1 MKTNHLYFLSN
12 QSAHKTNSHYIIYC
26 IHLLWLMVESYSLVF
41 CFHFGFHHDSVLTV
55 NNEMKHRV
63 QRRPALANSRGDY
76 MPATVILGA
85 QWGDEGKGKLVDR
98 LAETATWV
106 ARFQGGNNA
115 GHTVVLGERVL
126 KFHLLPSGITREE
139 CNLVLGD
146 GMVID
151 PWVLNNELTEWA
163 QSTGSDPR
171 GQRLFISQRAHIILP
186 YHRFLDSLDKVI
198 GTTGRGIGPTYA
210 DKINRVGLRFGEL
223 VEVKDDAAW
232 IEATVQRMNASLAA
246 AGASQRVDVQSLSG
260 ELAWIHETYHH
271 CIANTGFLLDNALK
285 LGEHII
291 LEGAQGC
298 LLDID
303 QGTFHFVT
311 SSVTSRG
318 NATHGV
324 GIHPGHVDTVI
335 GITKAYITRVGA
347 GAMPTE
353 LVDEDGEHMGTVG
366 HEFGTTTGR
375 KRRCGWFDAV
385 VMRHA
390 HRINGFTGLALTK
403 LDVLGGLEELK
414 ICVAYELDG
423 KEITEMPSSA
433 TALARCKPIY
443 ITMPGFPALSLG
455 EWLAMAQHANESGQ
469 GVSVL
474 PTAAQQYIA
483 KLEALVGVPCV
494 SVGVGPDRDATI
506 DCV

>member
-1 MKTNHLYFLSN
+1 MT
-12 QSAHKTNSHYIIYC
+12 
-26 IHLLWLMVESYSLVF
+26 
-41 CFHFGFHHDSVLTV
+41 D
-55 NNEMKHRV
+55 
-63 QRRPALANSRGDY
+63 
-76 MPATVILGA
+76 MPATVVLGA

-98 LAETATWV
+98 IAEQATWV

-115 GHTVVLGERVL
+115 GHTVVLGNEVL
-126 KFHLLPSGITREE
+126 KFHLLPSGITRKE

-151 PWVLNNELTEWA
+151 PWVLDKELKNWEE
-163 QSTGSDPR
+163 STGEDPR
-171 GQRLFISQRAHIILP
+171 VDRLFVSERAHVILP
-186 YHRFLDSLDKVI
+186 YHRFLDGLDKKI

-210 DKINRVGLRFGEL
+210 DKINRIGLRFGDIE
-223 VEVKDDAAW
+223 EVKDDDAW
-232 IEATVQRMNASLAA
+232 YDSTVSRMNASLQA
-246 AGASQRVDVQSLSG
+246 AGCKDRITIDGLRTDVNWIWDNYSG
-260 ELAWIHETYHH
+260 
-271 CIANTGFLLDNALK
+271 CIGNTGLMLDNALK
-285 LGEHII
+285 LDEHVI

-303 QGTFHFVT
+303 QGTFPYVT

-318 NATHGV
+318 NSTHGA
-324 GIHPGHVDTVI
+324 GIHPGHVNEVI
-335 GITKAYITRVGA
+335 GITKAYITRVGN

-353 LVDEDGEHMGTVG
+353 LEDEVGNHLGTVG

-403 LDVLGGLEELK
+403 LDVLGGLDELK

-423 KEITEMPSSA
+423 KEIREMPASA
-433 TALARCKPIY
+433 SALARCKPIY
-443 ITMPGFPALSLG
+443 ITMPGFPSHSLAEWLGIAKKANDESLG
-455 EWLAMAQHANESGQ
+455 Y
-469 GVSVL
+469 SVL
-474 PTAAQQYIA
+474 PSAAQHYI
-483 KLEALVGVPCV
+483 KQIENLVGVPCT

-506 DCV
+506 DLVE

>member
-1 MKTNHLYFLSN
+1 
-12 QSAHKTNSHYIIYC
+12 
-26 IHLLWLMVESYSLVF
+26 
-41 CFHFGFHHDSVLTV
+41 
-55 NNEMKHRV
+55 
-63 QRRPALANSRGDY
+63 
-76 MPATVILGA
+76 MPATVVLGA

-98 LAETATWV
+98 IAEQATWV

-115 GHTVVLGERVL
+115 GHTVVLGDEVL
-126 KFHLLPSGITREE
+126 KFHLLPSGITRKE

-151 PWVLNNELTEWA
+151 PWVLDTELKNWQE
-163 QSTGSDPR
+163 STGEDPR
-171 GQRLFISQRAHIILP
+171 GDRLFVSERAHIILP
-186 YHRFLDSLDKVI
+186 YHRFLDGLDKKI

-210 DKINRVGLRFGEL
+210 DKINRIGLRFGDVE
-223 VEVKDDAAW
+223 EVKDDEAW
-232 IEATVQRMNASLAA
+232 YDSTVSRMNASLEA
-246 AGASQRVDVQSLSG
+246 AGCTDRITVEGLKSDVNWIWDSYSG
-260 ELAWIHETYHH
+260 
-271 CIANTGFLLDNALK
+271 CIGNTGLMLDNALK
-285 LGEHII
+285 MDEHVI

-303 QGTFHFVT
+303 QGTFPFVT

-318 NATHGV
+318 NSTHGA
-324 GIHPGHVDTVI
+324 GIHPGHVNEVI
-335 GITKAYITRVGA
+335 GITKAYITRVGN

-353 LVDEDGEHMGTVG
+353 LLDEVGDHLGTVG

-403 LDVLGGLEELK
+403 LDVLGGLDELN

-423 KEITEMPSSA
+423 KEIREMPSSA
-433 TALARCKPIY
+433 SALARCKPIY
-443 ITMPGFPALSLG
+443 ITMPGFPSHSLV
-455 EWLAMAQHANESGQ
+455 EWLGIAKKANDEGL
-469 GVSVL
+469 GYSVL
-474 PTAAQQYIA
+474 PSAAQHYI
-483 KLEALVGVPCV
+483 KQIENLVGVPCT

-506 DCV
+506 DLVE

>member
-1 MKTNHLYFLSN
+1 
-12 QSAHKTNSHYIIYC
+12 
-26 IHLLWLMVESYSLVF
+26 
-41 CFHFGFHHDSVLTV
+41 
-55 NNEMKHRV
+55 
-63 QRRPALANSRGDY
+63 
-76 MPATVILGA
+76 
-85 QWGDEGKGKLVDR
+85 
-98 LAETATWV
+98 
-106 ARFQGGNNA
+106 
-115 GHTVVLGERVL
+115 
-126 KFHLLPSGITREE
+126 
-139 CNLVLGD
+139 
-146 GMVID
+146 
-151 PWVLNNELTEWA
+151 
-163 QSTGSDPR
+163 
-171 GQRLFISQRAHIILP
+171 
-186 YHRFLDSLDKVI
+186 
-198 GTTGRGIGPTYA
+198 
-210 DKINRVGLRFGEL
+210 
-223 VEVKDDAAW
+223 
-232 IEATVQRMNASLAA
+232 
-246 AGASQRVDVQSLSG
+246 
-260 ELAWIHETYHH
+260 
-271 CIANTGFLLDNALK
+271 
-285 LGEHII
+285 
-291 LEGAQGC
+291 
-298 LLDID
+298 
-303 QGTFHFVT
+303 VT

-353 LVDEDGEHMGTVG
+353 LFDEDGEHMGTVG

-455 EWLAMAQHANESGQ
+455 EWLAMARHANESGQ

>member
-1 MKTNHLYFLSN
+1 
-12 QSAHKTNSHYIIYC
+12 
-26 IHLLWLMVESYSLVF
+26 
-41 CFHFGFHHDSVLTV
+41 
-55 NNEMKHRV
+55 
-63 QRRPALANSRGDY
+63 

-98 LAETATWV
+98 LAEQATWV

-115 GHTVVLGERVL
+115 GHTVVLGEQVL
-126 KFHLLPSGITREE
+126 KFHLLPSGITRKE
-139 CNLVLGD
+139 CNLILGD

-151 PWVLNNELTEWA
+151 PWVLNKELVDWKE
-163 QSTGSDPR
+163 SSGEDPR
-171 GQRLFISQRAHIILP
+171 GERLFISERAHIILP
-186 YHRFLDSLDKVI
+186 YHCYMDSLDKKI

-210 DKINRVGLRFGEL
+210 DKINRIGLRFGDL
-223 VEVKDDAAW
+223 SEVNGDSEWASSSS
-232 IEATVQRMNASLAA
+232 ERMNASLEA
-246 AGASQRVDVQSLSG
+246 AGSSERVSAESLLEDVK
-260 ELAWIHETYHH
+260 WICDNFSTS
-271 CIANTGFLLDNALK
+271 IAHTGLMLDNALK
-285 LGEHII
+285 LGEQVI

-303 QGTFHFVT
+303 QGTFPYVT

-318 NATHGV
+318 NSTHGA
-324 GIHPGHVDTVI
+324 GIHPGHVEEVI
-335 GITKAYITRVGA
+335 GITKAYITRVGN

-353 LVDEDGEHMGTVG
+353 LLDEVGDHLGTVG

-403 LDVLGGLEELK
+403 LDVLGGLDEIN

-423 KEITEMPSSA
+423 QEIREMPSSA
-433 TALARCKPIY
+433 SALARCKPIY
-443 ITMPGFPALSLG
+443 ITMPGFPSHSLT
-455 EWLAMAQHANESGQ
+455 EWLGIAKKANEDGMGFRALPSAAQH
-469 GVSVL
+469 
-474 PTAAQQYIA
+474 YI
-483 KLEALVGVPCV
+483 KQLETLVGVPCS

-506 DCV
+506 DRVD

>member
-1 MKTNHLYFLSN
+1 MT
-12 QSAHKTNSHYIIYC
+12 
-26 IHLLWLMVESYSLVF
+26 
-41 CFHFGFHHDSVLTV
+41 D
-55 NNEMKHRV
+55 
-63 QRRPALANSRGDY
+63 
-76 MPATVILGA
+76 MPATVVLGA

-98 LAETATWV
+98 IAEQATWV

-115 GHTVVLGERVL
+115 GHTVVLGNEVL
-126 KFHLLPSGITREE
+126 KFHLLPSGITRKE

-151 PWVLNNELTEWA
+151 PWVLDKELKNWEE
-163 QSTGSDPR
+163 STGEDPR
-171 GQRLFISQRAHIILP
+171 GDRLFVSERAHVILP
-186 YHRFLDSLDKVI
+186 YHRFLDGLDKKI

-210 DKINRVGLRFGEL
+210 DKINRIGLRFGDIE
-223 VEVKDDAAW
+223 EVKDDDAW
-232 IEATVQRMNASLAA
+232 YDSTVSRMNASLQA
-246 AGASQRVDVQSLSG
+246 AGCKDRITIDGLRTDVNWIWDNYSG
-260 ELAWIHETYHH
+260 
-271 CIANTGFLLDNALK
+271 CIGNTGLMLDNALK
-285 LGEHII
+285 LDEHVI

-303 QGTFHFVT
+303 QGTFPYVT

-318 NATHGV
+318 NSTHGA
-324 GIHPGHVDTVI
+324 GIHPGHVNEVI
-335 GITKAYITRVGA
+335 GITKAYITRVGN

-353 LVDEDGEHMGTVG
+353 LEDEVGNHLGPVG

-403 LDVLGGLEELK
+403 LDVLGGLDELK

-423 KEITEMPSSA
+423 KEIREMPASA
-433 TALARCKPIY
+433 SALARCKPIY
-443 ITMPGFPALSLG
+443 ITMPGFPSHSLA
-455 EWLAMAQHANESGQ
+455 EWLGIAKKANDEGL
-469 GVSVL
+469 GYSVL
-474 PTAAQQYIA
+474 PSAAQHYI
-483 KLEALVGVPCV
+483 KQIENLVGVPCT

-506 DCV
+506 DLVE